1 MIKDLLQE
9 GFALKNRGHYKHAIE
24 VFYKA
29 LELDNTSNELLL
41 EIAELYYKMQ
51 NEERALNYIEQILD
65 NNPKHIEALKLLKQ
79 IFIDK
84 NALAEAE
91 QTAKNI
97 YCISCDIDD
106 LAEIFSLLNKQQ
118 KFDEVFE
125 YNIEK
130 LTPAIILELAKA
142 HYCKKEYQIA
152 QELIINNIENI
163 DNHQDILLLLG
174 QILYAQGKKDE
185 CVELLSRLQ
194 TNEQN
199 AELMNFCGLIKD
211 YQGYYKEAC
220 RNLLSAI
227 KLEPKNDKFYYNLAN
242 VYFKEGEIDYARKY
256 YNLAISLNLNNSR
269 YHFAL
274 ANLYYAQKNYKKA
287 LEELPNNLLEAN
299 LLKITI
305 FYDTGYLALAKQEIE
320 NLLKQYPNN
329 DILNE
334 YSKKINNDLGI

>member
-79 IFIDK
+79 IFVDK

-194 TNEQN
+194 INEQN

-305 FYDTGYLALAKQEIE
+305 LYDTGYLALAKQEIE

>member
-106 LAEIFSLLNKQQ
+106 LAEIFNLLNKQQ

-194 TNEQN
+194 INKQN

-211 YQGYYKEAC
+211 YQGHYREAC
-220 RNLLSAI
+220 SNLLSAI

-256 YNLAISLNLNNSR
+256 YNLAISLNPNNSR

-305 FYDTGYLALAKQEIE
+305 LYDTGYLALAKQEIE

-334 YSKKINNDLGI
+334 YSQKINNDLGI